1 MSEQESSYILKT
13 EQFPFAMLEILSL
26 STMPSQSNGSICA
39 LPQYTFA
46 ADQEEHKGQQW
57 FGVRVSGVTAVDVD
71 RNLIGKFITAALVDS
86 PVKLKLRRPLF
97 QLVGQV
103 VRTIEQRPNSR
114 INDSTTK
121 DSIVEA
127 YMGNGVWL
135 RAAAAVSPKLQ
146 RYGGFVGLLHMAA
159 ATYEAFLYHPGL
171 ALQEFVD
178 HDKIAKEI
186 NLELGQLWP
195 QFNGIERGLTFR
207 PRKVVARYR
216 AAVDNLPEPKEPR

>member
-1 MSEQESSYILKT
+1 MSGQEPSYIWKS
-13 EQFPFAMLEILSL
+13 EQFPFAMLEVLSL
-26 STMPSQSNGSICA
+26 SVMASRPNGSVCA

-46 ADQEEHKGQQW
+46 ADREDHKGQVW
-57 FGVRVSGVTAVDVD
+57 FGVRVSGVTAESVD
-71 RNLIGKFITAALVDS
+71 RNLIGKFITAALAES
-86 PVKLKLRRPLF
+86 KVKLKLRRPLF

-135 RAAAAVSPKLQ
+135 RAAPVIGPKLQ
-146 RYGGFVGLLHMAA
+146 GYGGFMGILHMAS

-171 ALQEFVD
+171 ELQEFVD
-178 HDKIAKEI
+178 HDKIVHEV
-186 NLELGQLWP
+186 NEELGQLWP
-195 QFNGIERGLTFR
+195 QFKGIERGLVFR
-207 PRKVVARYR
+207 PRKVFARR
-216 AAVDNLPEPKEPR
+216 KNAIDTLPDPEDLR